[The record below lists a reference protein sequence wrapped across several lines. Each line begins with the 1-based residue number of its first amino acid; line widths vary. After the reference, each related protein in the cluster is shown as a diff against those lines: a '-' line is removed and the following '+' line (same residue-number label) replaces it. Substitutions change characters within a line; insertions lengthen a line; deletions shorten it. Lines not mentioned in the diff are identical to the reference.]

1 MLDDKVSLDM
11 YYNFKTACEK
21 KYSKKEEVIKLQTFV
36 WELASIKQFNTFEE
50 QFTEFKNVVEN
61 NYYKVS

>member
-36 WELASIKQFNTFEE
+36 
-50 QFTEFKNVVEN
+50 
-61 NYYKVS
+61 